1 MGINIEKFN
10 KWRKQTSLDVEVTTL
25 NWNCGESQK
34 MALTIQGNTEDIT
47 RCLVILMN
55 HWDKKKKIKH
65 IKEDKQ
71 YESNLGT
78 IRKRI

>member
-25 NWNCGESQK
+25 NWNYGESQK

-65 IKEDKQ
+65 IKGDK
-71 YESNLGT
+71 
-78 IRKRI
+78 

>member
-10 KWRKQTSLDVEVTTL
+10 KRRKQTSLDVEVTTI
-25 NWNCGESQK
+25 NWNYGESQK

-65 IKEDKQ
+65 IKEDK
-71 YESNLGT
+71 
-78 IRKRI
+78 

>member
-1 MGINIEKFN
+1 MGINIDKFN

-25 NWNCGESQK
+25 NLNYGESQK

-65 IKEDKQ
+65 IKEDK
-71 YESNLGT
+71 
-78 IRKRI
+78 

>member
-25 NWNCGESQK
+25 NWNYGESQK

-55 HWDKKKKIKH
+55 HWDKNKKKKVQY
-65 IKEDKQ
+65 IKED
-71 YESNLGT
+71 E
-78 IRKRI
+78 

>member
-25 NWNCGESQK
+25 NWNYGESQK

-47 RCLVILMN
+47 RCLIILMN

-65 IKEDKQ
+65 IKEDK
-71 YESNLGT
+71 
-78 IRKRI
+78 

>member
-25 NWNCGESQK
+25 NWNYGESQK

-65 IKEDKQ
+65 IKEDK
-71 YESNLGT
+71 
-78 IRKRI
+78 

>member
-65 IKEDKQ
+65 IKEDK
-71 YESNLGT
+71 
-78 IRKRI
+78 